1 MPPKKGTST
10 PNKPPENPTWTL
22 DEGEEMR
29 RDINELQAKMDSMES
44 KLDTKMDSMEAK
56 LDTKMDSMES
66 KLDTKMHSMEAKLMD
81 SMEAKLDTKMDS
93 MEAKIMEVMKNFV
106 TEKTPKSENS
116 SHEIHDEDTRK
127 VNQEWRNSNFG
138 LKTNHVPKIDMRKF
152 DGKDPITWIL
162 QMEQF
167 FDLHNVPHTQKV
179 RIASLYLEPNQFV
192 WYRWL
197 CSRKSLVTWT
207 IFTEEMIAHYE
218 DTRSNTFFSQLINL
232 KQKGSV
238 TEHIENF
245 QRLNIKVT
253 DIPDEHLIDVFI
265 GTLKD
270 NIQHEVRLWEP
281 KSLENAFKV
290 ARNVESK
297 NMAMATRRTYPNIY
311 RENNAPSPKT
321 PQPTRL
327 TPQQLEERKAK
338 GLCFNCDSK
347 YSKGHKCG
355 EKKLFYIDC
364 EEEEEEEQEPSQD
377 ENVEAIS
384 SEELTPTISCN
395 ALAGISTPQT
405 LKIEGYIKKKKVIVL
420 IDSGSTHNFI
430 HCKLAKDLNCFVYP
444 APEFQV
450 MIADGGTINF
460 SGKCNK
466 INLTMG
472 EYVMNSPMI
481 AIPMGAADVVLG
493 IQWLQSLG
501 TVAFNFQEL
510 FMKFSLEGKE
520 IELRGIT
527 GKPGKVISS
536 NGMTKL
542 LKKGHQ
548 GIIAQLCSLDV
559 QTSKPS
565 IPQDLQRII
574 DKHSKVFEDIPKGL
588 PPTRNHDHEIH
599 LIPGSVPPNIRPYR
613 YPYAQKSEIE
623 RMVEEMLEAG
633 IIRPSQSSYS
643 APVVMVFKK
652 DSSWRMCPDYR
663 ELNKITIKDKFP
675 IPVIDELLDEL
686 HGAIYFTKLDLRS
699 GYHQIRMKEEDIPK
713 TAFRTH
719 EGHYEFLVMPFGLT
733 NAPSTFQGLM
743 NSIFKPFLRKF
754 VLVFFDDILIYSK
767 SWEDHVQHVDKVLQL
782 LKEQQL
788 YAKPSKCF
796 FGVKEVEYLGH
807 IVSHEGVKV
816 DPNNIKAM
824 MDWTIPKTLK
834 NLRGFLGLTGY
845 YRKFVR
851 NYGRIAAPLTTLTKK
866 DAFSWTPEATKAF
879 EQLKEVMCTAPVLT
893 TPDFTKTFIVECDA
907 SGNGIGVVLMQEGRP
922 LAFESRPLK
931 GRDLHK
937 PIYEKEMMAILHAL
951 KKWCPYLIG
960 RHFKVKT
967 DHDSLKYFLEQR
979 LSSEEQ
985 QKWVTKILGY
995 DFEIV
1000 YKKGKQNVVAD
1011 ALSRKDEDVEA
1022 FLCAISIIQPDWII
1036 EARDEWKND
1045 EKVWTLIQRLQQ
1057 DSSASDTF
1065 TWKNDSLWYKD
1076 RLYLCKNSQL
1086 KQKVLLELHTSL
1098 IGGHSGF
1105 LKTYHRV
1112 KKDFFWDGLKTDVQ
1126 RFVAECVVCQQNKV
1140 ETIKTPGILQPLS
1153 IPSQRWEEVSMDF
1166 ITGLPKSE
1174 GKSVIMVIVDRL
1186 TKYAHFCALSHP
1198 FKASTVATAFMETVQ
1213 KLHGSPKIIVSDR
1226 DPIFTGH
1233 FWTELFSCLGTQLAH
1248 SSSYHPQ
1255 SDGQTEIVNKCLEGY
1270 LRCFVFDKQT
1280 QWFKWLPLAEWWYN
1294 TSFHTAT
1301 KMTPFMALYGYHPPS
1316 ITSSLKEKSKV
1327 QAVEDHIE
1335 NQQQILQ
1342 ILKDNL
1348 TMAQNRMKQQADQ
1361 HSSERSFEV
1370 GDWVFLRLQPYKQMS
1385 LKQAK
1390 KDNKLSPKYYGPYKV
1405 LQNIGTMAYKLE
1417 LPASSRV
1424 HPVFH
1429 VSCLKKVIGDKIP
1442 VQTILP

>member
-1 MPPKKGTST
+1 MPPKKGPST
-10 PNKPPENPTWTL
+10 PNKPPENPNWTL
-22 DEGEEMR
+22 YEGEEMC
-29 RDINELQAKMDSMES
+29 RDINDLQKKTITKDELQEMMN
-44 KLDTKMDSMEAK
+44 
-56 LDTKMDSMES
+56 
-66 KLDTKMHSMEAKLMD
+66 

-93 MEAKIMEVMKNFV
+93 MEAKMDSMEAKLMDGLKGGIMEVMRNFV
-106 TEKTPKSENS
+106 IEKTPKSENA

-207 IFTEEMIAHYE
+207 IFIEEMIAHYE

-232 KQKGSV
+232 KQKGAV

-245 QRLNIKVT
+245 QRLNIKVI

-297 NMAMATRRTYPNIY
+297 NMAMATRRNYPNIY

-327 TPQQLEERKAK
+327 TPQQLEERKEK

-364 EEEEEEEQEPSQD
+364 EEEEEQEQEPSQD
-377 ENVEAIS
+377 ENIEAIS

-430 HCKLAKDLNCFVYP
+430 HDKLAKDLNCFVYP

-481 AIPMGAADVVLG
+481 SIPMGGADVVLG

-501 TVAFNFQEL
+501 TMAFNFQEL

-536 NGMTKL
+536 NGMKQL

-548 GIIAQLCSLDV
+548 GIIVQLCSLEV

-588 PPTRNHDHEIH
+588 PPTRNHDHEIR
-599 LIPGSVPPNIRPYR
+599 LIPGSVPPNIRPYI

-652 DSSWRMCPDYR
+652 DNSWRMCPDYR
-663 ELNKITIKDKFP
+663 ELNKITIKDKFS

-686 HGAIYFTKLDLRS
+686 HGEIYFTKLDLRS

-713 TAFRTH
+713 TTFRTH

-743 NSIFKPFLRKF
+743 NSIFKPFL
-754 VLVFFDDILIYSK
+754 
-767 SWEDHVQHVDKVLQL
+767 
-782 LKEQQL
+782 
-788 YAKPSKCF
+788 
-796 FGVKEVEYLGH
+796 
-807 IVSHEGVKV
+807 
-816 DPNNIKAM
+816 
-824 MDWTIPKTLK
+824 
-834 NLRGFLGLTGY
+834 
-845 YRKFVR
+845 
-851 NYGRIAAPLTTLTKK
+851 
-866 DAFSWTPEATKAF
+866 
-879 EQLKEVMCTAPVLT
+879 
-893 TPDFTKTFIVECDA
+893 
-907 SGNGIGVVLMQEGRP
+907 
-922 LAFESRPLK
+922 
-931 GRDLHK
+931 
-937 PIYEKEMMAILHAL
+937 
-951 KKWCPYLIG
+951 
-960 RHFKVKT
+960 
-967 DHDSLKYFLEQR
+967 
-979 LSSEEQ
+979 
-985 QKWVTKILGY
+985 
-995 DFEIV
+995 
-1000 YKKGKQNVVAD
+1000 
-1011 ALSRKDEDVEA
+1011 
-1022 FLCAISIIQPDWII
+1022 
-1036 EARDEWKND
+1036 
-1045 EKVWTLIQRLQQ
+1045 
-1057 DSSASDTF
+1057 
-1065 TWKNDSLWYKD
+1065 
-1076 RLYLCKNSQL
+1076 
-1086 KQKVLLELHTSL
+1086 
-1098 IGGHSGF
+1098 
-1105 LKTYHRV
+1105 
-1112 KKDFFWDGLKTDVQ
+1112 
-1126 RFVAECVVCQQNKV
+1126 
-1140 ETIKTPGILQPLS
+1140 
-1153 IPSQRWEEVSMDF
+1153 
-1166 ITGLPKSE
+1166 
-1174 GKSVIMVIVDRL
+1174 
-1186 TKYAHFCALSHP
+1186 
-1198 FKASTVATAFMETVQ
+1198 
-1213 KLHGSPKIIVSDR
+1213 
-1226 DPIFTGH
+1226 
-1233 FWTELFSCLGTQLAH
+1233 
-1248 SSSYHPQ
+1248 
-1255 SDGQTEIVNKCLEGY
+1255 
-1270 LRCFVFDKQT
+1270 
-1280 QWFKWLPLAEWWYN
+1280 
-1294 TSFHTAT
+1294 
-1301 KMTPFMALYGYHPPS
+1301 
-1316 ITSSLKEKSKV
+1316 
-1327 QAVEDHIE
+1327 
-1335 NQQQILQ
+1335 
-1342 ILKDNL
+1342 
-1348 TMAQNRMKQQADQ
+1348 
-1361 HSSERSFEV
+1361 
-1370 GDWVFLRLQPYKQMS
+1370 
-1385 LKQAK
+1385 
-1390 KDNKLSPKYYGPYKV
+1390 
-1405 LQNIGTMAYKLE
+1405 
-1417 LPASSRV
+1417 
-1424 HPVFH
+1424 
-1429 VSCLKKVIGDKIP
+1429 
-1442 VQTILP
+1442 